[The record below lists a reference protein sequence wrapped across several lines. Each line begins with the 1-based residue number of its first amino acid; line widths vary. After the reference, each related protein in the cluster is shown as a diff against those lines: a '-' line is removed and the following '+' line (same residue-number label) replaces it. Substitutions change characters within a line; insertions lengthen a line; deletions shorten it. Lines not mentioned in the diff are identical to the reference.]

1 MPAFRSSW
9 QRFLESRHAAWLT
22 HGTTIVLTALMFAL
36 LVFTPFWVAVV
47 PGVILA
53 HRLGVMMH
61 EYIHGIPFKK
71 YNHCLAV
78 LSAVDGLTLMF
89 GTLELFRGTH
99 LSHHRW
105 LNTPNDSGFGELP
118 AATSSNRVI
127 ATLMTL
133 EITHYFRYYW
143 EAWRSRHPYVRSHRL
158 ALGVGLSLASAAFW
172 MAVGRGDIA
181 WKLMVLTAATTAIPV
196 SLRGAIEHHGDPDQR
211 GFANEYRVLIPLF
224 NLNRHVHHHE
234 DARVPWYSWSGGR
247 RSRSIGGTIFSIGFG
262 CT

>member
-1 MPAFRSSW
+1 
-9 QRFLESRHAAWLT
+9 
-22 HGTTIVLTALMFAL
+22 MFAL
-36 LVFTPFWVAVV
+36 LLFAPFWVAFV

-61 EYIHGIPFKK
+61 EYIHGIPFRK

-78 LSAVDGLTLMF
+78 LSTVDGLTLMF

-118 AATSSNRVI
+118 ATTSSNRVI

-133 EITHYFRYYW
+133 EITYYFRYYW

-158 ALGVGLSLASAAFW
+158 ALGVGFRLRQPHSGWPS
-172 MAVGRGDIA
+172 D
-181 WKLMVLTAATTAIPV
+181 AAT
-196 SLRGAIEHHGDPDQR
+196 SRG
-211 GFANEYRVLIPLF
+211 
-224 NLNRHVHHHE
+224 
-234 DARVPWYSWSGGR
+234 S
-247 RSRSIGGTIFSIGFG
+247 
-262 CT
+262 